1 MSTTFDKLLE
11 LKSASPVTF
20 SQDETLIAFDAVRM
34 GDRVSV
40 IINVTAVSGSG
51 TTPTLTPYINVSP
64 TVGGTKTK
72 IAQLPAIS
80 AIGRYEI
87 PLSGIMAKQ
96 FVAGAAAIGVGWTV
110 GGTTPSFTCEAYL
123 AFEG

>member
-1 MSTTFDKLLE
+1 MSTMFDKLLE
-11 LKSASPVTF
+11 LKSAAAVTA

-34 GDRVSV
+34 SDRVSA
-40 IINVTAVSGSG
+40 IINVTAVSG
-51 TTPTLTPYINVSP
+51 TTPTLAPYINVSP

-87 PLSGIMAKQ
+87 PLSGTLAKQ
-96 FVAGAAAIGVGWTV
+96 FVAGAAAIGIGWTV

>member
-1 MSTTFDKLLE
+1 MSTMFDKLLE
-11 LKSASPVTF
+11 LKPAAAVTASG
-20 SQDETLIAFDAVRM
+20 DETLIAFDAVRM
-34 GDRVSV
+34 SDRVSA
-40 IINVTAVSGSG
+40 IINVTAVSG
-51 TTPTLTPYINVSP
+51 TTPTLAPYINVSP

-72 IAQLPAIS
+72 IAQLPAIN
-80 AIGRYEI
+80 AVGRYEI
-87 PLSGIMAKQ
+87 PLSGTLAKQ